1 MVEMLKRLLRH
12 TLTPSWR
19 VRQLFP
25 ARVTDAITAAI
36 HQCETR
42 HRGEIRFAVEASLDV
57 PALLRKQ
64 TARERAIAVFA
75 QLGVWD
81 TEHNN
86 GVLIYVLLADHDVE
100 IIADRGINRRVGLEA
115 WESICRE
122 MELDLRQGRFQEAIL
137 HGVSAISTHLA
148 RHYPGQG
155 EDINELPDQPAIL

>member
-1 MVEMLKRLLRH
+1 MVEMMKRLLRH
-12 TLTPSWR
+12 TLTPPWR

-25 ARVTDAITAAI
+25 ARVMHAITTAI
-36 HQCETR
+36 HQCETH

-100 IIADRGINRRVGLEA
+100 IIADRGINRHVGREA
-115 WESICRE
+115 WEAICRE
-122 MELDLRQGRFQEAIL
+122 MELDLRQQRFQEAML
-137 HGVSAISTHLA
+137 HGIGAISAHLA

-155 EDINELPDQPAIL
+155 ENINELPDQPVVL

>member
-1 MVEMLKRLLRH
+1 MITRLLRH
-12 TLTPSWR
+12 TLTPPWR

-25 ARVTDAITAAI
+25 SRLMRTITTAI

-100 IIADRGINRRVGLEA
+100 IIADRGINRHVGREA
-115 WESICRE
+115 WETICRE
-122 MELDLRQGRFQEAIL
+122 MELDLRQQRFQEAML
-137 HGVSAISTHLA
+137 HGISAVSAHLA

-155 EDINELPDQPAIL
+155 EKINELPDQPVIL

>member
-12 TLTPSWR
+12 TLTPPWR

-25 ARVTDAITAAI
+25 ARVMHAITTAI
-36 HQCETR
+36 HQCETH

-100 IIADRGINRRVGLEA
+100 IIADRGINRHVGREA
-115 WESICRE
+115 WETICRE
-122 MELDLRQGRFQEAIL
+122 MELDLRQQRFQEAIL
-137 HGVSAISTHLA
+137 HGISAISAHLA
-148 RHYPGQG
+148 RHQPAQG
-155 EDINELPDQPAIL
+155 ENINELPDQPVVF